1 MKTFWLND
9 LALYKGD
16 FMSALIMVLTQIGKS
31 LLASLLTE
39 KFLKGLIVF
48 VLEKLVEKTDNKVD
62 DELVAKVKQAL
73 YPEQQ

>member
-1 MKTFWLND
+1 MP
-9 LALYKGD
+9 ALV
-16 FMSALIMVLTQIGKS
+16 AILVQIGKS
-31 LLASLLTE
+31 LLAGLLTE

-48 VLEKLVEKTDNKVD
+48 VLEKLVQKTDNQVD